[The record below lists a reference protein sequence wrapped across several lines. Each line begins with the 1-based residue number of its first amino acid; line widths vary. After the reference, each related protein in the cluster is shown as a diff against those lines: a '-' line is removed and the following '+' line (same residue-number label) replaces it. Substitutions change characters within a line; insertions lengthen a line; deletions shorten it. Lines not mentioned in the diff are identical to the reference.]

1 MTSTTLLNAQGR
13 SAHQGKLQGP
23 VAEIGVVS
31 TKTETTMRTLRRLAE
46 AYGIQPSYQNILD
59 GRRRQASPE
68 VLVAVL
74 RSMGA
79 PLTRPEESSQAL
91 RERRQQIYRRGPEP
105 VAVAWDGSRTTIR
118 LRLPV
123 GKALGSW
130 RCCLKLE
137 AGDERVWEIKPGRT
151 ESVLHAKKVSVEGNP
166 YWDTDLRLPRD
177 LPMGYH
183 TLTVESGA
191 CFYRTL
197 VISAPKKAF
206 VGSGRPAK
214 KSWGVFIPVYAL
226 RSDSNWGVGDFGDL
240 RELMEWIHGRG
251 GSLVGTLPLLASFLD
266 EPFDPSPY
274 SPVSRLFWNELFLD
288 IGRVPEME
296 HCREAQKFVAS
307 SDFQAER
314 EDLGSQNLVDYRRAM
329 ALKRKALEPL
339 ARTMFERASNRQQ
352 EFFRYV
358 DSHPNLKDYAEFRA
372 ACERRRASWWTWPRR
387 LREGNLR
394 RSDYDLDAM
403 RYHLYVQWVAEEQI
417 RGFAKGCDSSGEG
430 LYLDLPLGVN
440 SDGYDVWRERTS
452 FVLDVSAGSPP
463 DGFFT
468 KGQSWGFP
476 PMHPERIRQRGY
488 TYLRQALRHH
498 LAHAC
503 VLRIDHV
510 MGLHRLFWVPKG
522 FEARDGAYVRYPA
535 KEMYAILAL
544 ESVRNK
550 ALIVGE
556 DLGTVPGY
564 VRPALARH
572 KIQRMYMMQFEATPD
587 EKRALPGPLED
598 SLAAL
603 NTHDMPPFA
612 AFWEGLDVQDR
623 VDLGLLDKDGAL
635 TELNNRSKLRNALV
649 RFLCPDGRKRWDPSI
664 VDVMKAL
671 LEFLGG
677 SRNRM
682 AMVNLE
688 DLWYEKQPQNVPGT
702 CEERPNW
709 KRKARY
715 SLRQITEM
723 REVRGMLE
731 ALDKS
736 RRGKEI

>member
-1 MTSTTLLNAQGR
+1 
-13 SAHQGKLQGP
+13 
-23 VAEIGVVS
+23 
-31 TKTETTMRTLRRLAE
+31 MRALRRLAE
-46 AYGIQPSYQNILD
+46 TYGVQPSYQNILD
-59 GRRRQASPE
+59 GRRRLASAE
-68 VLVAVL
+68 VLVSIL
-74 RSMGA
+74 RSLGA
-79 PLTRPEESSQAL
+79 PLARPEEARHAL
-91 RERRQQIYRRGPEP
+91 RERRRQIYRRGPEP
-105 VAVAWDGSRTTIR
+105 VAVDWNGRGAGVM
-118 LRLPV
+118 LRLPI
-123 GKALGSW
+123 GKALRTW

-137 AGDERVWEIKPGRT
+137 TGEDRVWEIKPGRKA
-151 ESVLHAKKVSVEGNP
+151 SALDAKKVSVEGNS
-166 YWDTDLRLPRD
+166 YWDIDLSLPRSM
-177 LPMGYH
+177 PIGYH
-183 TLTVESGA
+183 SLTVESGQYS
-191 CFYRTL
+191 FQTL
-197 VISAPKKAF
+197 VISAPKRAF
-206 VGSGRPAK
+206 LESGGNAK

-240 RELMEWIHGRG
+240 TKLMEWVHGRG

-288 IGRVPEME
+288 MNRVPEME
-296 HCREAQKFVAS
+296 HCREAQQFVAS
-307 SDFQAER
+307 SDFQTER
-314 EDLGSQNLVDYRRAM
+314 QDLGSHALVDYRRAM
-329 ALKRKALEPL
+329 ALKRKALDAL
-339 ARTMFERASNRQQ
+339 ARTMFEHSSGRQQ
-352 EFFRYV
+352 DFFRYV
-358 DSHPNLKDYAEFRA
+358 ESHPNLKDYAQFRA
-372 ACERRRASWWTWPRR
+372 TCERSRASWWTWPQR
-387 LREGNLR
+387 LREGKLKGG
-394 RSDYDLDAM
+394 DYDLNAM
-403 RYHLYVQWVAEEQI
+403 RYHLYVQWLAEEQI
-417 RGFAKGCDSSGEG
+417 RSFAKGCGSGKEG

-440 SDGYDVWRERTS
+440 SDGYDVWRERPS

-476 PMHPERIRQRGY
+476 PLHPEKIRESGY
-488 TYLRQALRHH
+488 TYLRRALRHH

-510 MGLHRLFWVPKG
+510 MALHRLFWVPKG
-522 FEARDGAYVRYPA
+522 FEPRDGAYVRYPA
-535 KEMYAILAL
+535 EEMYAILTL

-550 ALIVGE
+550 AVIVGE

-572 KIQRMYMMQFEATPD
+572 KIQRMYVMQFEVAPD
-587 EKRALPGPLED
+587 EKIALPGPLED

-623 VDLGLLDKDGAL
+623 VDLGLLDKDGAI
-635 TELNNRSKLRNALV
+635 TELNKRSKLRNALV
-649 RFLCPDGRKRWDPSI
+649 RFLCPDGRKRRDPSI
-664 VDVMKAL
+664 VEVMKAA
-671 LEFLGG
+671 LEFLGR

-715 SLRQITEM
+715 SLHQFTGM
-723 REVRGMLE
+723 PEVGEMLE
-731 ALDKS
+731 MLDNS
-736 RRGKEI
+736 RRRKEA

>member
-1 MTSTTLLNAQGR
+1 MQ
-13 SAHQGKLQGP
+13 
-23 VAEIGVVS
+23 I
-31 TKTETTMRTLRRLAE
+31 LRRLAE

-59 GRRRQASPE
+59 GRRRQASAE
-68 VLVAVL
+68 VLVSAL
-74 RSMGA
+74 RSLGA
-79 PLTRPEESSQAL
+79 PLARPEEARHAL
-91 RERRQQIYRRGPEP
+91 RERRQQIYQRGPEP
-105 VAVAWDGSRTTIR
+105 VVVAWDGRRVAVR

-123 GKALGSW
+123 GKGLQAW

-137 AGDERVWEIKPGRT
+137 AGEERVWEIKPGRT
-151 ESVLHAKKVSVEGNP
+151 ESVSGAKKVSVDGNS
-166 YWDTDLRLPRD
+166 YWDMDLRWPPALP
-177 LPMGYH
+177 LGYH
-183 TLTVESGA
+183 TLTTESGPYS
-191 CFYRTL
+191 YRTL
-197 VISAPKKAF
+197 VISAPRKAF
-206 VGSGRPAK
+206 VGSGRNATRA
-214 KSWGVFIPVYAL
+214 WGVFIPIYAL

-240 RELMEWIHGRG
+240 RELMEWVHGRG

-288 IGRVPEME
+288 MSRVPEME
-296 HCREAQKFVAS
+296 YCREAREFVGS
-307 SDFQAER
+307 RNFQAER
-314 EDLGSQNLVDYRRAM
+314 QYLGSHALVDYRRAM
-329 ALKRKALEPL
+329 ALKRKALEAL
-339 ARTMFERASNRQQ
+339 SRTMFEHSSGRQQ

-358 DSHPNLKDYAEFRA
+358 ESHPNLKDYAQFRA
-372 ACERRRASWWTWPRR
+372 TCDRRRASWWTWPQR
-387 LREGNLR
+387 LREGKLR
-394 RSDYDLDAM
+394 SGDYELDAM
-403 RYHLYVQWVAEEQI
+403 RYHLYVQWLAEEQI
-417 RGFAKGCDSSGEG
+417 SKFAKGCDSNGEG

-440 SDGYDVWRERTS
+440 SDGYDVWRERPS

-476 PMHPERIRQRGY
+476 PLHPEKIREDGY
-488 TYLRQALRHH
+488 TYLRKALRHH

-510 MGLHRLFWVPKG
+510 MGLHRLFWVPRG
-522 FEARDGAYVRYPA
+522 FEPRDGAYVRYPA
-535 KEMYAILAL
+535 EEMYAILAL
-544 ESVRNK
+544 ESVRNR
-550 ALIVGE
+550 AAIVGE

-572 KIQRMYMMQFEATPD
+572 KIQRMYVMQFEATSD
-587 EKRALPGPLED
+587 EMRALQDPMED

-623 VDLGLLDKDGAL
+623 VDLGLLDKDGAV

-649 RFLCPDGRKRWDPSI
+649 RFLCPNGRKRRDPSI
-664 VDVMKAL
+664 VEVMKAS
-671 LEFLGG
+671 LEFLGR

-715 SLRQITEM
+715 SLRQITGM
-723 REVRGMLE
+723 PEVGEMLE
-731 ALDKS
+731 TLDNS

>member
-1 MTSTTLLNAQGR
+1 MKHKGVALVDEKPRKTF
-13 SAHQGKLQGP
+13 
-23 VAEIGVVS
+23 AEIGAVS
-31 TKTETTMRTLRRLAE
+31 TNTETTMRTLRRLAE

-59 GRRRQASPE
+59 GRRRQASAE
-68 VLVAVL
+68 VLVSVL
-74 RSMGA
+74 RSLGA
-79 PLTRPEESSQAL
+79 PLTRPEDAGRAL

-105 VAVAWDGSRTTIR
+105 VAMAWDGHRTTVR

-123 GKALGSW
+123 GKSLRPW
-130 RCCLKLE
+130 HCRLKLE
-137 AGDERVWEIKPGRT
+137 TGEERVWETKPGGT
-151 ESVLHAKKVSVEGNP
+151 KSVFQARKVSVEGNP
-166 YWDTDLRLPRD
+166 YWEMDLRLPSD
-177 LPMGYH
+177 LPLGYH
-183 TLTVESGA
+183 TLSVESGTN
-191 CFYRTL
+191 FYRTL
-197 VISAPKKAF
+197 VISAPKKAY
-206 VGSGRPAK
+206 VGSDGSAK
-214 KSWGVFIPVYAL
+214 RSWGVFIPVYAL

-240 RELMEWIHGRG
+240 RELMEWVHGQG

-266 EPFDPSPY
+266 EPFDASPY

-288 IGRVPEME
+288 MSRVPEME
-296 HCREAQKFVAS
+296 HCRDARELVAS

-314 EDLGSQNLVDYRRAM
+314 QELNSHALVDYRRAM
-329 ALKRKALEPL
+329 GLKRKALEPL
-339 ARTMFERASNRQQ
+339 ARRIFERPSGRQQ

-372 ACERRRASWWTWPRR
+372 TCDRRRASWWTWPQR
-387 LREGNLR
+387 LREGKLR
-394 RSDYDLDAM
+394 GGDYDPDAM
-403 RYHLYVQWVAEEQI
+403 RYHLYVQWLAEEQI
-417 RGFAKGCDSSGEG
+417 RGFAKGCNSNEEG

-440 SDGYDVWRERTS
+440 SDGYDVWRERPS

-476 PMHPERIRQRGY
+476 PLHPEKIRERGY
-488 TYLRQALRHH
+488 AYLRQALRHH

-522 FEARDGAYVRYPA
+522 FEPRDGAYVRYPA
-535 KEMYAILAL
+535 EEMYAILAL
-544 ESVRNK
+544 ESVRNR
-550 ALIVGE
+550 AMIVGE

-572 KIQRMYMMQFEATPD
+572 KIQRMYVMQFEATPD
-587 EKRALPGPLED
+587 EKRVLPGPLED
-598 SLAAL
+598 SLATL

-623 VDLGLLDKDGAL
+623 VDLGLLDKDGAI
-635 TELNNRSKLRNALV
+635 TELNNRNKLRDALV
-649 RFLCPDGRKRWDPSI
+649 RFLCPDGRKRRDPSI
-664 VDVMKAL
+664 VEVMKAS
-671 LEFLGG
+671 LEFLGRN
-677 SRNRM
+677 RNRM

-709 KRKARY
+709 KRKSRY
-715 SLRQITEM
+715 SLHQITGM
-723 REVRGMLE
+723 REVGEMLE
-731 ALDKS
+731 TLDHA
-736 RRGKEI
+736 RRRKEF